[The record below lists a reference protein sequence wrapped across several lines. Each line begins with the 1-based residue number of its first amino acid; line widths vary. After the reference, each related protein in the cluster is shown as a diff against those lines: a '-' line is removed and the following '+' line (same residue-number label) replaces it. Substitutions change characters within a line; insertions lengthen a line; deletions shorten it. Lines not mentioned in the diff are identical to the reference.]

1 MRLET
6 ASASVAKSELD
17 LCDIPSFLEV
27 LGRDVRIPPQH
38 SMYTNKCHLSA
49 MTNRSQILCPTGH
62 SGQSKAQ
69 AQAQVPAH
77 HNKEELSHPLYTNTP
92 GPWTSLLWPQQGI
105 KSQITEIH
113 YFSCHYQYSSEFVTK
128 MTYASMEH
136 SGVARQSLQLQH
148 TEWCMVNQYLHHKLN
163 STKNPKPVASSALN

>member
-1 MRLET
+1 M
-6 ASASVAKSELD
+6 AKSELD

-27 LGRDVRIPPQH
+27 LGRDVRILPQH
-38 SMYTNKCHLSA
+38 SMYTDKCHLVCYDKQEPNLVSH
-49 MTNRSQILCPTGH
+49 R
-62 SGQSKAQ
+62 AQ
-69 AQAQVPAH
+69 WAEQGSRAQAQVPAH
-77 HNKEELSHPLYTNTP
+77 HTKEELSHPLYTNTP
-92 GPWTSLLWPQQGI
+92 GPWTSLLRPQQGI

-128 MTYASMEH
+128 MTYASTEH
-136 SGVARQSLQLQH
+136 SGVAKQSLQLQH